1 MLHPTFKSSPARLAR
16 RGTTQAPEAGMPGPH
31 HGDLSA
37 SREVIFLPNE
47 RIVLTGDDMRRALTR
62 IAHEVVERNQGTDG
76 LMLVGIHRR
85 GVPIAKRIAAAI
97 ASFEETEPPVGALD
111 INLYRDDL
119 TSRPQPLVRLT
130 ELPVS
135 IEGRTVVLVDDV
147 LFTGRTSRAALN
159 ALVDLGRPRMV
170 QLAVMIDRGHRELP
184 IRADYVGKN
193 IPTTLNEEVQV
204 RIAELD
210 GEEQV
215 ALVEHDRRVL
225 G

>member
-1 MLHPTFKSSPARLAR
+1 
-16 RGTTQAPEAGMPGPH
+16 
-31 HGDLSA
+31 
-37 SREVIFLPNE
+37 
-47 RIVLTGDDMRRALTR
+47 
-62 IAHEVVERNQGTDG
+62 
-76 LMLVGIHRR
+76 MLVGIHRR

-215 ALVEHDRRVL
+215 ALVEHDRKVL

>member
-1 MLHPTFKSSPARLAR
+1 
-16 RGTTQAPEAGMPGPH
+16 MPGPH

-47 RIVLTGDDMRRALTR
+47 QIVLTADDMRRARTR
-62 IAHEVVERNQGTDG
+62 IAHEVVERNQGADG

-204 RIAELD
+204 RIAEFD